1 MEYKLLDNSDPTYPI
16 VESNKYGRVTVHPD
30 SKFVIED
37 DWLICDDNPSKTGI
51 DDIDSH
57 HHAIRCRCSRC
68 KGSLSELLGMMAS
81 NGVKIVDSSD
91 KQAVNDL
98 FDSFKKK

>member
-1 MEYKLLDNSDPTYPI
+1 MEYKLLDNSNPTYPI
-16 VESNKYGRVTVHPD
+16 VESKKYGRVTVHPD
-30 SKFVIED
+30 SKFAIEGN
-37 DWLICDDNPSKTGI
+37 WLQLDDNPSETGI

-68 KGSLSELLGMMAS
+68 KGSLAELIGMMAS